1 MSTANRHK
9 SISVLEM
16 PESDSLFDDLALRRE
31 LSANLVGFC
40 RYLRLNGLPS
50 GIGEQMDA
58 LRALEEVDL
67 KHETAFKMAL
77 RTTLAKSTQEQ
88 EIFDEHYH
96 RFWYIWESA
105 ENLSR
110 RFKAEK
116 EEPAAVVVDAS
127 PKKES
132 FMSIGDWLGGTETAE
147 EDKEA
152 AGYSPFETDSE
163 RDFSSFRAEE
173 LSEVMHLINEI
184 GKALATRFNRR
195 TINSKKRGLIDLR
208 RTMRLSLRRGGE
220 IMDLA
225 HSRRRRQRLKL
236 VLLCDVSKSM
246 DLYSRFLI
254 QFIYAFQ
261 SVYRRIETFVF
272 STSLHRITET
282 LRKEELYS
290 ALEKLSVTV
299 PDWSGGTKIGAS
311 FKQFVEQYG
320 LKLVDSQTVVLI
332 ISDGWDTGEVDLLED
347 SMHFLHKHA
356 RNVIWLNPLKGS
368 PGYQPATRGMQAALP
383 HIDIFASAHNLN
395 SLRNLVHQLARIQAG
410 QSSRMVIGV

>member
-9 SISVLEM
+9 FASVHEM
-16 PESDSLFDDLALRRE
+16 PESDSLFDALALRRA

-40 RYLRLNGLPS
+40 RYLRQNGLRT
-50 GIGEQMDA
+50 GMGEQMDA
-58 LRALEEVDL
+58 LRSMEEVDL
-67 KHETAFKMAL
+67 KHETAFRMAL
-77 RTTLAKSTQEQ
+77 RTTLAKSIREQ

-105 ENLSR
+105 ENLQQ
-110 RFKAEK
+110 RFKAKK
-116 EEPAAVVVDAS
+116 EEPAAVVVDER

-132 FMSIGDWLGGTETAE
+132 FISIGDWLGDTETAGD
-147 EDKEA
+147 DKET

-220 IMDLA
+220 IIDLA

-261 SVYRRIETFVF
+261 KVYRRIETFVF
-272 STSLHRITET
+272 STSLHRISET

-290 ALEKLSVTV
+290 ALEQLSATV

-311 FKQFVEQYG
+311 FKQFVDQYG

-332 ISDGWDTGEVDLLED
+332 ISDGWDTGEVDLLAD

-368 PGYQPATRGMQAALP
+368 PGYKPVTRGMQAALP

-395 SLRNLVHQLARIQAG
+395 SLRNLVQQLARIQGG
-410 QSSRMVIGV
+410 QSSRLAIGV

>member
-1 MSTANRHK
+1 
-9 SISVLEM
+9 M

-116 EEPAAVVVDAS
+116 EEPAAVVVDAR

-152 AGYSPFETDSE
+152 AGYSPFETESE

-184 GKALATRFNRR
+184 GKALATRFSRR
-195 TINSKKRGLIDLR
+195 TINSKKTGTYRFTQNNAFKFTPWR
-208 RTMRLSLRRGGE
+208 RNYGFG
-220 IMDLA
+220 
-225 HSRRRRQRLKL
+225 
-236 VLLCDVSKSM
+236 
-246 DLYSRFLI
+246 
-254 QFIYAFQ
+254 
-261 SVYRRIETFVF
+261 TFPAQAP
-272 STSLHRITET
+272 TSE
-282 LRKEELYS
+282 
-290 ALEKLSVTV
+290 
-299 PDWSGGTKIGAS
+299 
-311 FKQFVEQYG
+311 
-320 LKLVDSQTVVLI
+320 
-332 ISDGWDTGEVDLLED
+332 
-347 SMHFLHKHA
+347 
-356 RNVIWLNPLKGS
+356 
-368 PGYQPATRGMQAALP
+368 
-383 HIDIFASAHNLN
+383 
-395 SLRNLVHQLARIQAG
+395 
-410 QSSRMVIGV
+410 IGVVM